1 MKELKFEELNI
12 DQKIGMVHAI
22 MIHGSM
28 KPEEIEFTFDLIKK
42 RSLGAIWL
50 QDGQKNVT
58 ELMEKVKEIAD
69 YPILIFSDCES
80 GIADLRIGRH
90 NPIACTGDE
99 KYAYAFGK
107 VLGATAR
114 KMGYNVI
121 CNPLMDISSTGSAR
135 SFGPDKYKVAKI
147 AAAEARGMHD
157 GGVLTVGKHYPSSIN
172 PSDVDT
178 HMAES
183 HSPQTEEELVEHSL
197 YAYLEL
203 IKEDLLDGIMVG
215 HESVPKIDPVYPASL
230 SKPII
235 NVIKKRGFNGFCIS
249 DALGMMGIRAKFG
262 DVESKG
268 MAVEAGIDLA
278 LPFGANVRESHQAL
292 KTCYE
297 KGIISE
303 ERLDEAVKKVLEIQ
317 HKVMLM
323 SEKEYTD
330 PTEEE
335 INLCRL
341 INKDSIFAQVEEGL
355 TASVSKEGKHLFAL
369 MIRNEERISNSTVT
383 EDTFTNGWLHPTKVI
398 NRITELFPNS
408 KVVVFHEFPSN
419 LHNHKI
425 LHSQVNY
432 DDVVFITFS
441 EFLPY
446 AGGEKLTYRVVRLIE
461 ALQCTNRISA
471 LVHFG
476 NPCVL
481 EELPHIPRV
490 IIGGISEESVNASLE
505 VLAGD
510 YEAKGVK
517 TYDFELK

>member
-12 DQKIGMVHAI
+12 DQKIGMIHAI
-22 MIHGSM
+22 MINGHM

-50 QDGQKNVT
+50 QDGHRMVP
-58 ELMEKVKEIAD
+58 EFLEKVKAIAD
-69 YPILIFSDCES
+69 YPILIISDCEK
-80 GIADLRIGRH
+80 GIDEYCIGGH

-107 VLGATAR
+107 VLGSTAR
-114 KMGYNVI
+114 KKGYNVI
-121 CNPLMDISSTGSAR
+121 CNPLMDISTIGSTR
-135 SFGPDKYKVAKI
+135 SFGKDKYNVAKM

-172 PSDVDT
+172 PLGIDT

-183 HSPQTEEELVEHSL
+183 HSPQTEEELVDHSL

-230 SKPII
+230 SKSII
-235 NVIKKRGFNGFCIS
+235 DVIKKRGFNGFFIS

-262 DVESKG
+262 EVESKG
-268 MAVEAGIDLA
+268 LAVEAGIDLA
-278 LPFGANVRESHQAL
+278 LPFTSNIRETHDAL
-292 KTCYE
+292 KSCYE

-303 ERLDEAVKKVLEIQ
+303 ERLNEAVKKVLEIQ

-323 SEKEYTD
+323 HEKEYTD

-335 INLCRL
+335 RNLCRL
-341 INKDSIFAQVEEGL
+341 INKDSIFAQVDEGL
-355 TASVSKEGKHLFAL
+355 TTSISKDGKHLFAL
-369 MIRNEERISNSTVT
+369 MIRNEEKISGGVVN
-383 EDTFTNGWLHPTKVI
+383 EDTFTNGWLYPTKVI
-398 NRITELFPNS
+398 NRLTELFPNS
-408 KVVVFHEFPSN
+408 KVDVFHEFPTQH
-419 LHNHKI
+419 HNRKI
-425 LHSQVNY
+425 LLEQLNF

-446 AGGEKLTYRVVRLIE
+446 AGGEKLTYRVLRLIE
-461 ALQCTNRISA
+461 ALQYTNRIST

-476 NPCVL
+476 NPCIL

-490 IIGGISEESVNASLE
+490 ILGGINEESVNASLE
-505 VLAGD
+505 VLAGE